1 MFLQLLVDDE
11 EDDVPGPHAHEGGD
25 EAAVE
30 ALDALVLEGG
40 QAAVDGRT
48 VDLFT
53 SDLGSILSTVTVTV
67 PNARL

>member
-1 MFLQLLVDDE
+1 MFLELLVDDE
-11 EDDVPGPHAHEGGD
+11 KNDVPRAHAHEGGD

-48 VDLFT
+48 VDLFA
-53 SDLGSILSTVTVTV
+53 SDLTKFF
-67 PNARL
+67 